1 MGLRDFIREL
11 FGGQGAGVRRTERP
25 GDRQRESRPEPP
37 GLGPEEL
44 SRRLGAGLAELLAIK
59 PQYGTFEVPKRS
71 GGRRTI
77 HAPAPQLKAL
87 QRRILRRLLGRLA
100 VHPAAVGFERKQSI
114 VTHARRH
121 AGAAVVLRMDIRDFF
136 PSTTRSRVGEYL
148 RAIGW
153 GREARDMLLGWLTW
167 RDALPQGAP
176 TSPRLSNLTNY
187 AMDARL
193 SGQAAA
199 CGATYTRYADDLT
212 FSFAADSRQ
221 AVRKVIGGTKKI
233 VGDYGYRLHQKRKLV
248 IRRRHQRQMVTGL
261 VVNARP
267 ALPRQTRRRLRAI
280 RHHLAAGRAA
290 TLTAEQLAGWNA
302 LETMILRQRV
312 APAADGGSGKQTRP
326 DLAR

>member
-1 MGLRDFIREL
+1 MKTALVC
-11 FGGQGAGVRRTERP
+11 GAGGFIGGHLVKRLKSEGYWVRGVDIKYHEFTRLPADEFLRL
-25 GDRQRESRPEPP
+25 DLRREENCR
-37 GLGPEEL
+37 
-44 SRRLGAGLAELLAIK
+44 
-59 PQYGTFEVPKRS
+59 
-71 GGRRTI
+71 
-77 HAPAPQLKAL
+77 KAL
-87 QRRILRRLLGRLA
+87 
-100 VHPAAVGFERKQSI
+100 
-114 VTHARRH
+114 
-121 AGAAVVLRMDIRDFF
+121 
-136 PSTTRSRVGEYL
+136 
-148 RAIGW
+148 
-153 GREARDMLLGWLTW
+153 
-167 RDALPQGAP
+167 ALPQGAP

-290 TLTAEQLAGWNA
+290 TLTAEQLAGWDA